1 MSTGHHK
8 KLTRAANSGY
18 FNDLSQKEPP
28 LPRPAKIGAL
38 PEYLIED
45 RPASVVVVEALRGA
59 ILRGVFQP
67 GERLRQD
74 ALATRCGVSQMV
86 VREAFK
92 QLVNEGFL
100 HAEPRR
106 GVKVAVL
113 SVREAEEMTQL
124 RSLLE
129 PQALEWAIPE
139 MKEADLKNGER
150 ILDELDEAK
159 STDDIISLNAR
170 FHELLY
176 APAGRERTY
185 SIISTLRSN
194 FERYFRFTWEGTS
207 YLARSQREHR
217 EILKCCRDRAAEKA
231 CVLLRKHILGT
242 GALLVQRLKQLE
254 TAAGSTSATTHTSQR
269 SRTRPPRTKAR
280 S

>member
-1 MSTGHHK
+1 M
-8 KLTRAANSGY
+8 
-18 FNDLSQKEPP
+18 
-28 LPRPAKIGAL
+28 PRPSKIDAS
-38 PEYLIED
+38 PEYPIAG

-59 ILRGVFQP
+59 ILRGDFRP

-106 GVKVAVL
+106 GVRVAAL

-124 RSLLE
+124 RCLLE
-129 PQALEWAIPE
+129 TQALEWAIPE
-139 MKEADLKNGER
+139 MKESDLKKAER
-150 ILDELDEAK
+150 ILDELDRAK
-159 STDDIISLNAR
+159 STDDILSLNAR
-170 FHELLY
+170 FHEILY
-176 APAGRERTY
+176 APAGRERTS
-185 SIISTLRSN
+185 SIIATLRFN

-207 YLARSQREHR
+207 HLARSQREHR

-231 CVLLRKHILGT
+231 TVLLRKHILGT
-242 GALLVQRLKQLE
+242 GTLLVQRLKQLE
-254 TAAGSTSATTHTSQR
+254 TAADSTSAASGTSR
-269 SRTRPPRTKAR
+269 ALRARPPRSSAFDPKR
-280 S
+280 

>member
-1 MSTGHHK
+1 
-8 KLTRAANSGY
+8 
-18 FNDLSQKEPP
+18 
-28 LPRPAKIGAL
+28 
-38 PEYLIED
+38 
-45 RPASVVVVEALRGA
+45 VEVLRGA
-59 ILRGVFQP
+59 ILRGVFRP

-74 ALATRCGVSQMV
+74 AVATRFGVSQMV

-92 QLVNEGFL
+92 QLVNEGL
-100 HAEPRR
+100 LQAAPRR
-106 GVKVAVL
+106 GVSVAAL

-139 MKEADLKNGER
+139 MKEADFKNAER

-159 STDDIISLNAR
+159 STDDIVSLNAR
-170 FHELLY
+170 FHETLY

-185 SIISTLRSN
+185 SIIATLRLN

-217 EILKCCRDRAAEKA
+217 EILKCCRNRAVEKA
-231 CVLLRKHILGT
+231 SVLLRKHIIGT
-242 GALLVQRLKQLE
+242 GTLLVQRLKQLE
-254 TAAGSTSATTHTSQR
+254 TAAGPTSAETGR
-269 SRTRPPRTKAR
+269 
-280 S
+280 